1 MKNVKNNIHYILML
15 IVVCL
20 SGTAASLAAV
30 VTGTVS
36 DDTGEP
42 LIGATVRLEGSK
54 VGVATN
60 IDGEYRLEV
69 PDMQKAVLSFSYIG
83 MNSQKVKVNGR
94 KVVNVTLTA
103 SSNVM
108 EEVVVVGYGQQKKA
122 SVVGAISQTTGE
134 TLQRAGGV
142 SSIGAALTGN
152 LPGVV
157 TMASS
162 GMPGDE
168 DPKIVIR
175 GQTSWNGS
183 DPLILVD
190 GIERPMSSVDIGSVQ
205 SVSVLKDASATAVYG
220 VKGANGVILITT
232 KRGNEGRAKISVGA
246 NMTIKSASQL
256 PGTEGS
262 PQALYMRNRIIER
275 ELGLTPDSWLS
286 ITPMSVIDKYA
297 HPANLEE
304 AERYPNVDWA
314 DALFKSTA
322 MAYNPNINIS
332 GGTKVVKYFA
342 SIDFLHEGDLFR
354 EYETGRGYKGGYGFN
369 RVNVRSNL
377 DFQITKST
385 VFKMN
390 ISGSHGEKKS
400 PYNVADDS
408 FGATQ
413 LWQAAYSA
421 PADAFI
427 PRYSDGTWGYYPANT
442 QGAPNSMQ
450 GLATGGVEYT
460 TTTRI
465 NTDFTLEQD
474 LSFITKGLRAS
485 ATVSWDNVFVEANRG
500 ICENWYTPQ
509 YKWIDPATGETT
521 WAQQTRPNGLDFAE
535 DMKWSIREGE
545 ARNWATQRNIFYQA
559 QINWGRKF
567 GEHDVTLMGVFNR
580 NQRATGSEF
589 PHYREDWAFRATYNF
604 AERYFVEYNGA
615 YNGSEKFDRNHRF
628 EFFNSGAIGWRISE
642 ENFMKFSRGW
652 LDNLKVRYSIGQVGD
667 DNIWQRWI
675 YSTQWA
681 TVSPLTLSVNA
692 GQTSPYT
699 WYKESQIGNPD
710 IHWEKSLKQNLGVD
724 FSFLNALVAGT
735 VEVFKER
742 RNDILVA
749 GSSRAIPSYF
759 GGSAPTA
766 NLGRVSSK
774 GYELELRVNKTFAN
788 GMHVWG
794 NFSMT
799 HAENKVLDFDDPQL
813 KETYRKTQG
822 FSIGQDHII
831 YDAGYANTWDDVI
844 AMTPHNSNDN
854 QRLPGQPI
862 MVDYNGD
869 GIIDSADSTPYGYSS
884 TPQNTFNAT
893 VGWNWKGFSVY
904 LQFYGVTNVQRTVV
918 FESYR
923 GKLNTLFAG
932 VNFWSA
938 NGSDIDRPLPVWN
951 STPSYYNG
959 WDNRYNHYDGSYIR
973 LKNAEVAYTWDSRS
987 WIKHLGLSSLKL
999 YFNGNN
1005 LWVWSKMPDD
1015 RESNFAGTGN
1025 ASQGAYPTVR
1035 RFNIGIKFDI

>member
-1 MKNVKNNIHYILML
+1 MKNVKKRIHCILLLLVMCL
-15 IVVCL
+15 VGTSASRAAIV
-20 SGTAASLAAV
+20 SGTV
-30 VTGTVS
+30 V
-36 DDTGEP
+36 DDTGEL
-42 LIGATVRLEGSK
+42 LIGVSIRLEGSR
-54 VGVATN
+54 VGVVTN
-60 IDGEYRLEV
+60 IDGEYRIDV
-69 PDMQKAVLSFSYIG
+69 PDPAKAVLTFSYTG
-83 MNSQKVKVNGR
+83 MKTESIKVNGR
-94 KVVNVTLTA
+94 DVINVTMTSA
-103 SSNVM
+103 VESF

-122 SVVGAISQTTGE
+122 SVVGAITQATGE
-134 TLQRAGGV
+134 TLARTGGV
-142 SSIGAALTGN
+142 SSVGAALTGN

-157 TMASS
+157 TMQSS

-183 DPLILVD
+183 DPLVLVD

-232 KRGNEGRAKISVGA
+232 KRGSEGRAKISVGV
-246 NMTIKSASQL
+246 NMTVKAASQL

-262 PQALYMRNRIIER
+262 PEALYMRNRVIER
-275 ELGLTPDSWLS
+275 ELGLKPESWLS
-286 ITPMSVIDKYA
+286 ITPISVIEKYRN
-297 HPANLEE
+297 PANLEE
-304 AERYPNVDWA
+304 AERYPNIDWA
-314 DALFKSTA
+314 DALFKKTA

-342 SIDFLHEGDLFR
+342 AIDFLHEGDLFR
-354 EYETGRGYKGGYGFN
+354 EYETGRGYQGGYGFN

-413 LWQAAYSA
+413 MWQAAYGA

-427 PRYSDGTWGYYPANT
+427 PKYSDGTWGYYPSNT

-450 GLATGGVEYT
+450 NLATGGVEYT

-474 LSFITKGLRAS
+474 LSFITQGLRAS

-500 ICENWYTPQ
+500 ICENRYSPQ
-509 YKWIDPATGETT
+509 YKWIDPATGETI
-521 WAQQTRPNGLDFAE
+521 WKEQTQTNGLDFSE

-545 ARNWATQRNIFYQA
+545 ARNWATQRNIFYQG
-559 QINWGRKF
+559 QINWGRRF
-567 GEHDVTLMGVFNR
+567 GDHDVSLMGVFNR

-589 PHYREDWAFRATYNF
+589 PHYREDWAFRATYNY
-604 AERYFVEYNGA
+604 ADRYFVEYNGA
-615 YNGSEKFDRNHRF
+615 YNGSEKFDRRHRF
-628 EFFNSGAIGWRISE
+628 EFFNSGAVGWRISE
-642 ENFMKFSRGW
+642 EKFMKFSRNW

-675 YSTQWA
+675 YATQWA
-681 TVSPLTLSVNA
+681 THDALGFSTTP
-692 GQTSPYT
+692 GQKSPYT

-710 IHWEKSLKQNLGVD
+710 IHWEKSLKQNLGID
-724 FSFLNALVAGT
+724 FSFMRSLVAGT
-735 VEVFKER
+735 VELFKER
-742 RNDILVA
+742 RSDILVD
-749 GSSRAIPSYF
+749 GGRRAIPSYF

-774 GYELELRVNKTFAN
+774 GFEIELRINKTFGN
-788 GMHVWG
+788 GMHLWG

-813 KETYRKTQG
+813 LESYRKTTG
-822 FSIGQDHII
+822 FAIGQDHII

-844 AMTPHNSNDN
+844 AMTPHNSSDD

-869 GIIDSADSTPYGYSS
+869 GIIDSADSAPYGYSG
-884 TPQNTFNAT
+884 TPQNTYNAT
-893 VGWNWKGFSVY
+893 IGWDWKGWSIY
-904 LQFYGVTNVQRTVV
+904 LQFYGVTNVNRTVV

-932 VNFWSA
+932 VNFWSP
-938 NGSDIDRPLPVWN
+938 NGTDIDRPLPVWN
-951 STPSYYNG
+951 STPAYYNG
-959 WDNRYNHYDGSYIR
+959 WDNRYNHYDGSYVR
-973 LKNAEVAYTWDSRS
+973 LKNAEIAYTWTSNS

-1035 RFNIGIKFDI
+1035 RFNIGLRFDI